1 MQRNVWFLPRT
12 ATHTHTHIYI
22 YIWKMAV
29 GLAHTRPNESILIW
43 SSFAVQYCVCGIT
56 KWKDDLV
63 CLALA
68 LCSRCI
74 DKTVLL
80 LNMKTMWQSLNTVLL
95 CSSGW
100 GSYCCLAKECQ
111 CVEHLILYSFW
122 RSKLPWIGEN
132 YNFLQR
138 KLLLIARF
146 CYAKRCYG
154 PKFRRKIFASHK
166 TANFAKVF
174 LPWKFPAIW

>member
-1 MQRNVWFLPRT
+1 MNTYHAHTARMGPVLNGSSLLECFERSNAIEICNGTFDFYPGLP
-12 ATHTHTHIYI
+12 H
-22 YIWKMAV
+22 IWKMAV

-43 SSFAVQYCVCGIT
+43 SSFAVQYYVCGIT

-80 LNMKTMWQSLNTVLL
+80 LNMKTMWQSLNTVSL

-100 GSYCCLAKECQ
+100 GSYCCLAKECR
-111 CVEHLILYSFW
+111 CVEHLIPYSGKL
-122 RSKLPWIGEN
+122 SKE
-132 YNFLQR
+132 
-138 KLLLIARF
+138 
-146 CYAKRCYG
+146 
-154 PKFRRKIFASHK
+154 
-166 TANFAKVF
+166 
-174 LPWKFPAIW
+174 